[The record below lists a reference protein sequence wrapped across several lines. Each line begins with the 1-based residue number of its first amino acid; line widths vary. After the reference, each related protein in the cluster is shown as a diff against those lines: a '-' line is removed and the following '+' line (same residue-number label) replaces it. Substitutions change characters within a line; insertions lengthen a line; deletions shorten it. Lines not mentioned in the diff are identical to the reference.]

1 MNSTLLS
8 CSSNSSVEQNM
19 YPTVYSLF
27 FIVGFPANC
36 LSLFVAWKLALQ
48 GNNMAVYLVS
58 LCVSDLLYTVTLPV
72 WIGMAQRWNVSD
84 QLCGVMYLIMYNS
97 FYVGSGLLCCI
108 SVDHYLAVVYPLHF
122 HWVREVRAA
131 VLLSAAVWLLE
142 IFLHIVLLH
151 HMGALQSFNLCH
163 QPMPLTWKDVDVA
176 LVRVVLSFLF
186 PLVVMTRSVL
196 EEERRKVR
204 LLLLTYVAS
213 FVPYQTVMFLRVVL
227 EPGACGWASGLRDPY
242 LVTVAMTTLNSTLDP
257 IIYCLIDESAK
268 REILRVI
275 NRGRSFI
282 KRATR
287 IQYTLF
293 FCHYSQLTLYNG

>member
-8 CSSNSSVEQNM
+8 CSSNSSVEQHM

-108 SVDHYLAVVYPLHF
+108 SVDRYLAVVYPLHF

-131 VLLSAAVWLLE
+131 ALLSAAVWLLE

-163 QPMPLTWKDVDVA
+163 QPMPLTWKDANVA
-176 LVRVVLSFLF
+176 LVRVVVSFLF
-186 PLVVMTRSVL
+186 PLVVMTTHLAVKANRATMD
-196 EEERRKVR
+196 EEQLRISK
-204 LLLLTYVAS
+204 LLTMVLLCLLVCFGPIHVAFMVRMLLDGCEGFKWFLCIYKVS
-213 FVPYQTVMFLRVVL
+213 TAISTMNCLADPLLYCFITRTGQENIQQVLLFFLRKQ
-227 EPGACGWASGLRDPY
+227 
-242 LVTVAMTTLNSTLDP
+242 
-257 IIYCLIDESAK
+257 K
-268 REILRVI
+268 RTEGI
-275 NRGRSFI
+275 NCIS
-282 KRATR
+282 
-287 IQYTLF
+287 
-293 FCHYSQLTLYNG
+293 